1 MNTDFIDRLIDIAQA
16 SNIDELQYS
25 EGGKRVQ
32 IRLHSAIAQAP
43 KSNVAATVVGQAQE
57 TVAKP
62 KDDAPAPKG
71 YTVKSSLVGIF
82 YRSPAPDK
90 APFVSVGDQVAEG
103 QTLGIIEAMKMLNPL
118 EADRQGKV
126 VSILVEDGA
135 SVDQGTPLFVIEE
148 NC

>member
-1 MNTDFIDRLIDIAQA
+1 MYTDFIERLIDIAQE

-32 IRLHSAIAQAP
+32 FRLKSAVAQAATSNAAPTAAAQAP
-43 KSNVAATVVGQAQE
+43 VA
-57 TVAKP
+57 VAKP
-62 KDDAPAPKG
+62 QADAPAPKG

-90 APFVSVGDQVAEG
+90 APFVSVGDQVTEG
-103 QTLGIIEAMKMLNPL
+103 QTLGIVEAMKMLNPL
-118 EADRQGKV
+118 EADREGTV

-148 NC
+148 C

>member
-1 MNTDFIDRLIDIAQA
+1 MNTDFIERLIDIAQE

-32 IRLHSAIAQAP
+32 FRLKSAVAQAATSNAAPTAAAQAP
-43 KSNVAATVVGQAQE
+43 VA
-57 TVAKP
+57 VAKP
-62 KDDAPAPKG
+62 QADAPASKG

-90 APFVSVGDQVAEG
+90 APFVSVGDQVTEG
-103 QTLGIIEAMKMLNPL
+103 QTLGIVEAMKMLNPL
-118 EADRQGKV
+118 EADREGTV

-148 NC
+148 C

>member
-1 MNTDFIDRLIDIAQA
+1 MNTDFIDGLIDIAQE

-32 IRLHSAIAQAP
+32 FRLKSAVAQAATSNAAPTAAAQAP
-43 KSNVAATVVGQAQE
+43 VA
-57 TVAKP
+57 VAKP
-62 KDDAPAPKG
+62 QADAPAPKG

-90 APFVSVGDQVAEG
+90 APFVSVGDQVTEG
-103 QTLGIIEAMKMLNPL
+103 QTLGIVEAMKMLNPL
-118 EADRQGKV
+118 EADREGKV

-148 NC
+148 C